1 MDNTYRRV
9 RMQRDKPT
17 GRSKEVFMSGR
28 LLRTNDDRMIGG
40 VCGGLGRYLK
50 IDAVLVR
57 LGFVLLT
64 IYGGV
69 GPVLYLLLLIL
80 MPLDSDYSEER

>member
-1 MDNTYRRV
+1 ML
-9 RMQRDKPT
+9 RDKT
-17 GRSKEVFMSGR
+17 TDRSKEATMSGR
-28 LLRTNDDRMIGG
+28 LLRTSDDRMLGG

-50 IDAVLVR
+50 IDPVLVR

-64 IYGGV
+64 IYGGI

-80 MPLDSDYSEER
+80 MPLDSDVMEER

>member
-1 MDNTYRRV
+1 
-9 RMQRDKPT
+9 
-17 GRSKEVFMSGR
+17 MSGK

-50 IDAVLVR
+50 IDPVLVR

-64 IYGGV
+64 IYGGM

-80 MPLDSDYSEER
+80 MPLDSEYTEER